1 MTVHLVGAGPGDPE
15 LLTVKAARL
24 LSTADVVVHDRLVS
38 EATLALVPER
48 CLRIDAGK
56 AAGRSLVSQTGINA
70 LLVKHGRR
78 GGTVVR
84 LKGGD
89 PYVFGRGGEEATALK
104 DAGVDFEVVPGIS
117 SAIAGPA
124 AAGIPVTLRN
134 RSTSFTVV
142 TGHEHDEGSA
152 RQGGS
157 TDGSGGSGGSGE
169 SCRVRWEAL
178 AASGS
183 TLVILM
189 GAARMAR
196 IAARLMAGGLP
207 PSTPVAAVHW
217 ATTDRQRVVRTDL
230 GSVGS
235 VPLGAPSIIVVGA
248 VADLDLRGVNSS
260 PAAGPA
266 K

>member
-1 MTVHLVGAGPGDPE
+1 LTVHLVGAGPGDPE

-56 AAGRSLVSQTGINA
+56 AAGRSPVSQTGINA
-70 LLVKHGRR
+70 LLVKHGRS

-89 PYVFGRGGEEATALK
+89 PYVFGRGGEEATALM

-117 SAIAGPA
+117 SAIAAPA

-157 TDGSGGSGGSGE
+157 TDGSDG

-235 VPLGAPSIIVVGA
+235 VRLGAPSTIVVGA

-260 PAAGPA
+260 PTGDPA
-266 K
+266 V

>member
-1 MTVHLVGAGPGDPE
+1 MTVHLVGAGPGDPD

-38 EATLALVPER
+38 EATLALAPER
-48 CLRIDAGK
+48 CVRIDAGK
-56 AAGRSLVSQTGINA
+56 AAGWSPVSQTGINA
-70 LLVKHGRR
+70 LLVTYGRR

-89 PYVFGRGGEEATALK
+89 PYVFGRGGEEAAALIE
-104 DAGVDFEVVPGIS
+104 AGVDFEVVPGIS

-124 AAGIPVTLRN
+124 AAGIPVTLRG

-142 TGHEHDEGSA
+142 TGQEHAVGSGRQEGRSN
-152 RQGGS
+152 R
-157 TDGSGGSGGSGE
+157 GGSGGS
-169 SCRVRWEAL
+169 VRWEAL

-189 GAARMAR
+189 GAARIER
-196 IAARLMAGGLP
+196 IATRLMAGGLP
-207 PSTPVAAVHW
+207 PTTPVAAVHR
-217 ATTDRQRVVRTDL
+217 ATTDHQQVLRTDL

-235 VPLGAPSIIVVGA
+235 MLVGAPSTIVVGS
-248 VADLDLRGVNSS
+248 VAGLDLRRRDSS
-260 PAAGPA
+260 TRAARPA